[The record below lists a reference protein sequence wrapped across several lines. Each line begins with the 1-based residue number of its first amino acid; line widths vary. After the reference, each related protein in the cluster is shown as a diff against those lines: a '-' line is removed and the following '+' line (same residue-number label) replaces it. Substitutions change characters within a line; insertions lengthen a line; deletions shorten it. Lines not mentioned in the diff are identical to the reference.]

1 VSPRVRFYRG
11 FVVFAFAAFAPSV
24 ALAQAPARLSVAVVS
39 KSGRADDGR
48 SGACPSAALVAEEL
62 HQLMPDV
69 TLDVS
74 GDATQS
80 DVVVA
85 DRDGSFSVK
94 VRGQRRRF
102 RDENRDCTE
111 RARHVAVFT
120 VLTIDPL
127 RVPSNTVDSGEEEPE
142 PEPEPAALP
151 RRAAEPEPEFPA
163 PIYVEPDMSSS
174 RPATFDLS
182 LGPLAQVA
190 VQSDQQ
196 QTTQAGGLSLRLRY
210 GGNVAATLG
219 IAGLLPTSLHFED
232 AEARATWVPMDF
244 GLSLSQQVSSWEV
257 GLEVGLGAAL
267 LIVEGDALDRAQRA
281 SRLELGGRLG
291 AQVRYW
297 AGERA
302 GVYGGLSGL
311 WFPKP
316 YTLEV
321 EGLGVVGRTPT
332 GWIGGSLGAVIRL

>member
-1 VSPRVRFYRG
+1 MSPRVRFSLG
-11 FVVFAFAAFAPSV
+11 FVVLALAALAPSV

-39 KSGRADDGR
+39 MAGSADDGQ

-62 HQLMPDV
+62 RELMPDA

-74 GDATQS
+74 GDVTQS
-80 DVVVA
+80 DVIVA

-102 RDENRDCTE
+102 RDEQRDCTE

-120 VLTIDPL
+120 VLALDPL
-127 RVPSNTVDSGEEEPE
+127 RVPTSAVDSGEEERE
-142 PEPEPAALP
+142 PEEAPPSREREHESEPP
-151 RRAAEPEPEFPA
+151 PEFPPA
-163 PIYVEPDMSSS
+163 IYVPPELPS
-174 RPATFDLS
+174 RSATFDLS

-196 QTTQAGGLSLRLRY
+196 ATTQAGGLGLRLRY
-210 GGNVAATLG
+210 GGSVGATLG

-232 AEARATWVPMDF
+232 AEARATWVPMDL

-257 GLEVGLGAAL
+257 GVDVGLGAAL
-267 LIVEGDALDRAQRA
+267 LIVEGEALDQTQQA
-281 SRLELGGRLG
+281 SRLELGGRVG

-297 AGERA
+297 ASDRA
-302 GVYGGLSGL
+302 GIYGGLSGL

-316 YTLEV
+316 YSLEV
-321 EGLGVVGRTPT
+321 EGVGVVGQTPT